1 MQQNADQNN
10 SEYGYF
16 LRSVGPVTKLDKRN
30 TETSK
35 KKKKNSKQNKTKQND
50 DVMSANS
57 DSSVFFLIYD

>member
-1 MQQNADQNN
+1 MRQNADQNN

-35 KKKKNSKQNKTKQND
+35 KKKNSKQNKTKQND